1 MVKNYFDLIP
11 IINMENTWEIN
22 EQNVVVIQVQKKG
35 FLNRMAV
42 RFFNRSDKVEI
53 ELDGYGSFV
62 WQKINGQKSISEIVE
77 EISKELGEEIELAA
91 KRAAMFFEMLRM
103 HRLIQFLKE

>member
-22 EQNVVVIQVQKKG
+22 EQNVVVIQAQKKG

-42 RFFNRSDKVEI
+42 RFFNCSDKVEI